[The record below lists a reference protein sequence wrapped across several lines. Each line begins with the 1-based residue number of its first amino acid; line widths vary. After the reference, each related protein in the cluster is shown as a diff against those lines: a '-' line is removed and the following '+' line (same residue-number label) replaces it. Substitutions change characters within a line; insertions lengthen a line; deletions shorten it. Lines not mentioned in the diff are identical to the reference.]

1 MRARRNYKIAD
12 MRRKFIKKTYNSP
25 TPIVDI
31 KIINL
36 NGYSPR
42 PKLNQTIFDG
52 DFVRDSKKP
61 LFKPSYKQEDI
72 SDS

>member
-1 MRARRNYKIAD
+1 MQARRNYKTAD
-12 MRRKFIKKTYNSP
+12 MRRKLIKRTYQST
-25 TPIVDI
+25 TPIVNI

-36 NGYSPR
+36 NGYRPR

-61 LFKPSYKQEDI
+61 LFRPSYKQEDM